1 MERVRLPPGPRG
13 FSMTSRDVN
22 VIALVKGEE
31 RYVFLFDDDSRDAA
45 IRALG
50 RNAAN
55 PELNFSW
62 YDAAVLAQ
70 KVRQSAPR
78 PRRLRFLPR
87 ADRPAQG

>member
-1 MERVRLPPGPRG
+1 MCAAIPAPGLL
-13 FSMTSRDVN
+13 MTSRDVN

-50 RNAAN
+50 RHAAN